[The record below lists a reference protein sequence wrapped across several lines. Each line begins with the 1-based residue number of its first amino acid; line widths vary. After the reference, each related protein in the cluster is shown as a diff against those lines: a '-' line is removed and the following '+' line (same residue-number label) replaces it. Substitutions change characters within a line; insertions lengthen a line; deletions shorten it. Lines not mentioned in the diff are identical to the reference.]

1 MSITYT
7 ITTNFGAK
15 DSLPSGDAG
24 KIIKGSEFT
33 TEFNAIK
40 AALALASPAAS
51 PTFTGTVTAAN
62 VTCPGTIN
70 FTGGTVSNL
79 GSVTTADINGGTVD
93 NVVIGG
99 ATAAAGSF
107 TTVNASGTITGNVTG
122 DLTGNVTGN
131 VTGDIDVSAGTLTLA
146 DDQVSGDKIDG
157 GTISNFTSTGID
169 DNASAT
175 AIAIASTGTVS
186 FNAGIEEQVF
196 DMDSGAGTT
205 SIDPDNG
212 TVQYKTVSTP
222 TTLTE
227 TLSAGEYV
235 ILMIDVASSSD
246 ITWPAT
252 TWVGGTAPALETSGY
267 NIIALWKVGSIL
279 YGVTSGAA

>member
-62 VTCPGTIN
+62 VTCPGSIN

-107 TTVNASGTITGNVTG
+107 TTVNASGTITGDVTG
-122 DLTGNVTGN
+122 DLTGN

-175 AIAIASTGTVS
+175 AVAIASTGTVS
-186 FNAGIEEQVF
+186 FNAGIEEQVYELT
-196 DMDSGAGTT
+196 GTE
-205 SIDPDNG
+205 INPDNG
-212 TVQYKTVSTP
+212 TIQYKTLAAN
-222 TTLTE
+222 TTFTE
-227 TLSAGEYV
+227 TLSDGEYV
-235 ILMIDVASSSD
+235 ILMIDDGASYTV
-246 ITWPAT
+246 TWPTT
-252 TWVGGTAPALETSGY
+252 TWVGGSAPTLETSGY
-267 NIIALWKVGSIL
+267 NVIALWKVGSIL